1 MKPQQQAGSRPPTPQ
16 HHFPASAREARDEF
30 QRRFQHLRHQAQDM
44 VDHYVPQE
52 VQKEAHRKGF
62 HMTAGIL
69 ATPLVLYGGFLFT
82 TLAALACLIVIVA
95 VELLQARY
103 RLAVPV
109 ITSQLLSTR
118 RPGEQF
124 SWAATTFIIAALP
137 ILWIA
142 PTPVAL
148 AALAMLGLGDGM
160 SAMVGKMIGKHKLR
174 YNPDKSW
181 EGSLAGF
188 LGGSLGALVVTAWY
202 YAEAGLEYP
211 MLAIVPVAVAG
222 ALAAAIVESL
232 PQWEDNVSVP
242 IVSAGTMMLLW
253 FTTGLQPEVGPIVD
267 LVIAHWPLV

>member
-1 MKPQQQAGSRPPTPQ
+1 VKPDQQAHRPHPNHLHLPT
-16 HHFPASAREARDEF
+16 SAREARDEF
-30 QRRFQHLRHQAQDM
+30 QRRFRDLRHQAQDM

-52 VQKEAHRKGF
+52 IQKEAHRKGF

-95 VELLQARY
+95 IELLQARY
-103 RLAVPV
+103 RVAIPV
-109 ITSQLLSTR
+109 LTSQLLSTR
-118 RPGEQF
+118 RPGERF

-160 SAMVGKMIGKHKLR
+160 SAMVGKMIGKHKLW

-188 LGGSLGALVVTAWY
+188 LGGAIGALLVTAWY
-202 YAEAGLEYP
+202 YAESPLEYP
-211 MLAIVPVAVAG
+211 MLAIVPVSIAG

-242 IVSAGTMMLLW
+242 LVSAGTMMLLW
-253 FTTGLQPEVGPIVD
+253 FTTGLQPTVGPIFD
-267 LVIAHWPLV
+267 LIIEWAPFL